1 MLTIR
6 EFLLRLALCPGLGPV
21 SKYQIWVLARYKWAF
36 NDINLLVEDERLNK
50 QARRALEE
58 HWHSRELTR
67 QVQLNLEQS
76 FITIVDSDYPP
87 QLKEIYC
94 PPLVIFY
101 AGQRTL
107 LSGQMLGVVGARQ
120 MTSYGAGVLR
130 GILPTMV
137 AHNLT
142 IVSGLAAGVDGLSHQ
157 LALEHHG
164 KTVAVV
170 GCGLDLVY
178 PRQHKKLQAQVM
190 QHGLV
195 LSEYG
200 LGAAPLAFHFPERNR
215 IIAGL
220 AETILVV
227 EARQRSGSLITANL
241 ALNENRNVCAIPG
254 RIDAPY
260 SMGCNDLIRAGA
272 TPVHNADDLLAEFR
286 SLN

>member
-21 SKYQIWVLARYKWAF
+21 SKYKIWLLARYNWAF
-36 NDINLLVEDERLNK
+36 NDISLIMEDDRLNK
-50 QARRALEE
+50 QATRALRE
-58 HWHSRELTR
+58 HWHSRALTAK
-67 QVQLNLEQS
+67 VEHNLQQS
-76 FITIVDSDYPP
+76 FITIVDADYPQ
-87 QLKEIYC
+87 QLREIYC
-94 PPLVIFY
+94 PPLVLFY
-101 AGQRTL
+101 AGQRAL
-107 LSGQMLGVVGARQ
+107 LTGQMLGVVGARQ

-142 IVSGLAAGVDGLSHQ
+142 VVSGLAAGVDGLSHQ
-157 LALEHHG
+157 LALENHG

-178 PRQHKKLQAQVM
+178 PRQHKKLQAQVVR
-190 QHGLV
+190 HGLV

-200 LGAAPLAFHFPERNR
+200 LGEAPLAFHFPERNR

-220 AETILVV
+220 SETVLVV
-227 EARQRSGSLITANL
+227 EARRRSGSLITGNL
-241 ALNENRNVCAIPG
+241 ALDENRNVCAIPG

-260 SMGCNDLIRAGA
+260 SMGCNDLIKAGA